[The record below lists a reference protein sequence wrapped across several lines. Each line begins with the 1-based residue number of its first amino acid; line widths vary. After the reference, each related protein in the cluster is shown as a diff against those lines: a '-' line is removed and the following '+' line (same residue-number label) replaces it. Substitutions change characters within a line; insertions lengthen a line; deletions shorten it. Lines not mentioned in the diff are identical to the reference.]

1 MIAYKGFNADL
12 TCTRGNGKFQ
22 YEIGKTY
29 TEDEAK
35 CAHTGF
41 HCVEEPIEVLR
52 WYSGNG
58 ARYCEVEISGD
69 IHEDGDDKISA
80 TEMTIL
86 KELTLEQIALQECK
100 WIIEHPA
107 RKCSSKVLRNEGEA
121 LADDVVIVRGKNPKA
136 KGEMGAVL
144 FVMREVTGTP
154 QIDIVGVIRI
164 DGKVYK
170 PDTWYNANGR
180 AVRCRRKS

>member
-12 TCTRGNGKFQ
+12 TCTRGNGTFQ

-58 ARYCEVEISGD
+58 ARYCEVSISGD
-69 IHEDGDDKISA
+69 IHEDGDSRISC

-86 KELTLEQIALQECK
+86 KELTLEQIGILECR
-100 WIIEHPA
+100 WLTEHPA
-107 RKCSSKVLRNEGEA
+107 RKCSDIVKRNEGEA
-121 LADDVVIVRGKNPKA
+121 EAGEIVIVRGKRPKA
-136 KGEMGAVL
+136 RGEKGAEL
-144 FVMREVTGTP
+144 FILKEKTGTP
-154 QIDIVGVIRI
+154 QIESVGVFQVD
-164 DGKVYK
+164 DGCYE
-170 PDTWYNANGR
+170 PDTWYNVDGR
-180 AVRCRRKS
+180 AVRCRRRS